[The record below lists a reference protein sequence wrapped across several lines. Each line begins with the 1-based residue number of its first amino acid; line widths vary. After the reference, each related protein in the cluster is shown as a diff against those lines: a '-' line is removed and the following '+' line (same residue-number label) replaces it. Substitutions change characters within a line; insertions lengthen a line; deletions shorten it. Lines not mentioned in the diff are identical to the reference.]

1 LWPGWP
7 RRRRDV
13 ADSNRVA
20 SLAKVRARRGRQ
32 ARAPAAA
39 PDWLARLNARHAVV
53 RLGSRTV
60 ILDERGHE
68 PPAFLKPDDFHLWYA
83 NDRVPAGPRD
93 VPVSYLWL
101 KHHDRRQYERVVF
114 EPGRDAG
121 PGCYNLWR
129 DFAVGPDPTK
139 SCGLFL
145 AHIRDNVC
153 SGNEQHYAWVL
164 GFLAHTVQ
172 RPWEKAGVA
181 LVLRGDEGTGKGF
194 LANHVGALFPHHYV
208 VISHAEHI
216 TGRFNAHH
224 QQALLMFVDEA
235 FWAGDKKAE
244 GVLKHLVTDETVTT
258 ELKHLDPITT
268 RNVSRFIIASNED
281 WVVPAGLK
289 ARRWAVLDVADTR
302 KEDRAYFAAIEEEW
316 EGGGKAA
323 LLHLLLNFDLSSVD
337 LYRVPKTSGLLHQ
350 KIESMQPHE
359 RWWLECLFE
368 GGISIETDDV
378 WEKWR
383 VDSTLT
389 SYDAAVAEIEKK
401 KLHGSY
407 RHWCSKHNVRARL
420 MDVRTLHRWLKPLL
434 PGMTESRPGS
444 GKERTRFIGM
454 PSLNAARHAF
464 AERLGQSV
472 EWEEGMKEEESEAE
486 RAGEG
491 RTSAAPSRPVEP
503 DAKPPRSFSELRRR
517 KDYRPDFTGLT

>member
-1 LWPGWP
+1 MM
-7 RRRRDV
+7 
-13 ADSNRVA
+13 
-20 SLAKVRARRGRQ
+20 K
-32 ARAPAAA
+32 ARAAKRSRPPPAA

-60 ILDERGHE
+60 ILDEREHE

-83 NDRVPAGPRD
+83 NDRVQAGGRNI
-93 VPVSYLWL
+93 PVSRLWL
-101 KHHDRRQYERVVF
+101 KHHDRRQYERVAF
-114 EPGRDAG
+114 EPGRTVDSK
-121 PGCYNLWR
+121 CYNLWR
-129 DFAVGPDPTK
+129 GFSCEPDPTK

-145 AHIRDNVC
+145 AHIRDNIAA
-153 SGNEQHYAWVL
+153 GNQKHYAWVI

-208 VISHAEHI
+208 VVSHAEHI

-235 FWAGDKKAE
+235 FWAGDKRAE

-316 EGGGKAA
+316 EGGGNAA
-323 LLHLLLNFDLSSVD
+323 FLHLLLNYDLSAVD
-337 LYRVPKTSGLLHQ
+337 LYRVPKTEGLLHQ

-359 RWWLECLFE
+359 KWWFECLSE
-368 GGISIETDDV
+368 GGISTTDTDTDT

-383 VDSTLT
+383 VNPTIFDGP
-389 SYDAAVAEIEKK
+389 VAEIEKK
-401 KLHGSY
+401 KLHASY
-407 RHWCSKHNVRARL
+407 AQWCKRHNVHSRL

-444 GKERTRFIGM
+444 GSERTRVIGM

-464 AERLGQSV
+464 AERLGQPI
-472 EWEEGMKEEESEAE
+472 EWEKESNEVE
-486 RAGEG
+486 RA
-491 RTSAAPSRPVEP
+491 TPAAPAEP
-503 DAKPPRSFSELRRR
+503 EAKPTPAAKPTRFSELFELRRR
-517 KDYRPDFTGLT
+517 KHCASDFKDFT